1 MVYIFCLEII
11 EKFVKSVYYVLIED
25 FFYFKVI
32 INKLI
37 DLKGIFLN

>member
-1 MVYIFCLEII
+1 MVYISCLKII
-11 EKFVKSVYYVLIED
+11 EKFVKSVYYVLIEG

-37 DLKGIFLN
+37 DLEGSFF